1 MEENLNGG
9 QENHEERRDYAAEG
23 PKTGYSSEGRKLRPR
38 KKVVPAASSSA
49 DGEYKSYDN
58 HRNYSSDNR
67 GGYGQRGG
75 YQSRGGNSRG
85 GYSSDR
91 RSGYGDRSGGYGQR
105 RSYGDNAE
113 GGERRSSSYG
123 QSRPSYGD
131 SPSYGQRRSY
141 GSNNYDGGERRSS
154 YGRPSF
160 GEGRPSYGDRPSYGQ
175 RRSYGNNSEGEERR
189 SSYGQSRPSFGEGRP
204 SYGQRRSYGGSQEG
218 GERRPSYSR
227 KPAGGHGFDPK
238 QGGFS
243 AGRGAGHQGP
253 KKFGRKDEPHFT
265 EADEARINQ
274 MLSRKPQIDAAF
286 SDNDNVPTP
295 IKEEIR
301 LNKYIANSGVCS
313 RREADNFIQAG
324 VVTVNG
330 EVVTELGT
338 KVNVLK
344 DDIRFNGERLKGE
357 EKVYIVMNKPKGFV
371 TSASD
376 PHAEKTVMDLL
387 KGCKLRVF
395 PVGRLDKNTTGVL
408 MFTNDGE
415 IAEQLTHP
423 SYNKKKIYQVIL
435 DKPLEEA
442 DKEKILTEGLDLNDG
457 NIKADELEYIDAEDH
472 RRLGIEIHSGKNRIV
487 RRIFESLGYDVKA
500 LDRVYFAGLTKKG
513 LKKGEWRYLSE
524 GEVNVLKMGAYV

>member
-1 MEENLNGG
+1 MEENFNGG

-58 HRNYSSDNR
+58 HRSYSSDSR

-75 YQSRGGNSRG
+75 YQGRGGNGRG

-91 RSGYGDRSGGYGQR
+91 RNYGDRNDNRGGYGQR
-105 RSYGDNAE
+105 RSYGDNAD
-113 GGERRSSSYG
+113 GGERRTSSYG
-123 QSRPSYGD
+123 QSRSSYGER
-131 SPSYGQRRSY
+131 PSYGQRRSY

-154 YGRPSF
+154 YGRSSF

-175 RRSYGNNSEGEERR
+175 RRSYGNNAEGGEERR

-204 SYGQRRSYGGSQEG
+204 SFGQRRSYGAGNEG

-227 KPAGGHGFDPK
+227 KPSAGHGFGPK

-243 AGRGAGHQGP
+243 AGRGAGHPGP

-265 EADEARINQ
+265 ETDEAGINQ
-274 MLSRKPQIDAAF
+274 MLSRKPQVDAAL
-286 SDNDNVPTP
+286 SDNDNVTTP

-338 KVNVLK
+338 KVNVLH

-442 DKEKILTEGLDLNDG
+442 DKEKILTEGLNLNDG
-457 NIKADELEYIDAEDH
+457 NIKAYELE
-472 RRLGIEIHSGKNRIV
+472 
-487 RRIFESLGYDVKA
+487 
-500 LDRVYFAGLTKKG
+500 
-513 LKKGEWRYLSE
+513 
-524 GEVNVLKMGAYV
+524 

>member
-58 HRNYSSDNR
+58 HRSYSSDNR
-67 GGYGQRGG
+67 GGYGQHGG

-91 RSGYGDRSGGYGQR
+91 RSSYGDRSGGYGQR

-123 QSRPSYGD
+123 QS
-131 SPSYGQRRSY
+131 
-141 GSNNYDGGERRSS
+141 
-154 YGRPSF
+154 
-160 GEGRPSYGDRPSYGQ
+160 RPSYGDRPSYGQ

-227 KPAGGHGFDPK
+227 KPAGGHGFGPK

-265 EADEARINQ
+265 EADEAGINQ

>member
-58 HRNYSSDNR
+58 HRSYSSDNR

-113 GGERRSSSYG
+113 
-123 QSRPSYGD
+123 
-131 SPSYGQRRSY
+131 
-141 GSNNYDGGERRSS
+141 GGERRSS

-227 KPAGGHGFDPK
+227 KPAGGHGFGPK

-265 EADEARINQ
+265 EADEAGINQ

-457 NIKADELEYIDAEDH
+457 NIKVDELEYIDAEDH